1 MNQWLTIVTNLGVI
15 AGFIIIA
22 LQLQQN
28 TKALNV
34 QADSLAFSAEL
45 ATYVALMGEN
55 VSEALVT
62 AENQPT
68 ALTDTQISEVSGYI
82 STKLA
87 QVDRAFEHYQKGLLT
102 DEKWRLTRQSAI
114 AVLDWPFGRA
124 YWQVVKHWYGS
135 EFVTEIDRALSGTAG
150 QINPIDA
157 STLREALQNHLT
169 ED

>member
-1 MNQWLTIVTNLGVI
+1 MIDKMNQWITIVTNLGVI

-45 ATYVALMGEN
+45 ATYIALMGEN

-62 AENQPT
+62 AENEP
-68 ALTDTQISEVSGYI
+68 AELTDTQISEVSGYI

-124 YWQVVKHWYGS
+124 Y
-135 EFVTEIDRALSGTAG
+135 
-150 QINPIDA
+150 
-157 STLREALQNHLT
+157 
-169 ED
+169 